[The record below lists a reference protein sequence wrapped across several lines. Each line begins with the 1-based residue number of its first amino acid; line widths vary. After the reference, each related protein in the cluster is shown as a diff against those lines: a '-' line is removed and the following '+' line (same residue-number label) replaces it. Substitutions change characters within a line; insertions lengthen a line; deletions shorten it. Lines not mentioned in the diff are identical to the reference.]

1 MKDIILKD
9 FTRSKTYTIAVA
21 EAMPEKNFS
30 FKPVERVW
38 SFMELLHHLVY
49 ALRWMQDN
57 CVAGNQTEWK
67 APQVTSTKKE
77 LIAYL
82 TQTLD
87 VVEKELQGINFTNE
101 KISGFYFMLEHN
113 AHHRGQ
119 AVTYLRCCGVTPP
132 EFPF

>member
-1 MKDIILKD
+1 MKEIILKD
-9 FTRSKTYTIAVA
+9 FARNKTYTLAVA
-21 EAMPEKNFS
+21 EAMPEKDYS
-30 FKPVERVW
+30 FKPVETVW
-38 SFMELLHHLVY
+38 SFMELMHHHAY

-57 CVAGNQTEWK
+57 YVTENKSDWSP
-67 APQVTSTKKE
+67 PQLTSLKKE
-77 LIAYL
+77 LVTYL
-82 TQTLD
+82 AQTFD
-87 VVEKELQGINFTNE
+87 AIEKELQGINFTNE